1 MKKIH
6 FLKKNDRIQANIY
19 IKLSLSFLLLFII
32 SCGPTPEDAK
42 AYKQKI
48 NNIHKN
54 VVLVADSLE
63 TAFESFDSTQIKYAM
78 HRANVVSQKAI
89 SELKEL
95 KPITPDSFLFKAT
108 GHYFQT
114 FREVLGN
121 EYREKL
127 DLYCIPDENFTFD
140 DQEQIERLDMKK
152 REKLRTAAQK
162 LKDAE
167 AKFAE
172 EYNLQIIEH

>member
-1 MKKIH
+1 MKKMH
-6 FLKKNDRIQANIY
+6 FLKTINQKKA
-19 IKLSLSFLLLFII
+19 KLTLSVLLLLIV

-42 AYKQKI
+42 VYKQKI
-48 NNIHKN
+48 NGIHKN

-78 HRANVVSQKAI
+78 HRANVVSRKAI
-89 SELKEL
+89 SDLKEL

-127 DLYCIPDENFTFD
+127 DLYCIPDEKFTYD
-140 DQEQIERLDMKK
+140 DQQQIERLDIKK

-162 LKDAE
+162 LKEAE

-172 EYNLQIIEH
+172 EYNLQIIER